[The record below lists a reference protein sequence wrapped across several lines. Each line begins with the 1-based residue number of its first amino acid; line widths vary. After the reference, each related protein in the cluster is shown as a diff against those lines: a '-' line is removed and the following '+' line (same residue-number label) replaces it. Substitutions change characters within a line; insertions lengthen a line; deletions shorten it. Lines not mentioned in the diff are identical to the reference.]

1 MYDYSECKFVFVFFS
16 GKMVKNHYE
25 KERERKWDSQFYS
38 VCILQRYMIFKY
50 STNLQNPKKK

>member
-25 KERERKWDSQFYS
+25 NLKRKESENEIRNFIQY
-38 VCILQRYMIFKY
+38 VYFKGI
-50 STNLQNPKKK
+50 